1 MRKNSNNF
9 LKIIIFCLC
18 STTLTLALRFDINDP
33 ITVDTDVILVGKPA
47 ILKCNYMKF
56 RTENVREISW
66 YIAYDGFKSKVSIKL
81 LVVNLSKISKKK
93 FFFNFYMLKIR
104 NVKNFLMLQF

>member
-1 MRKNSNNF
+1 MRKNNNNNF

-66 YIAYDGFKSKVSIKL
+66 YIAYDGFKSKVSTYL
-81 LVVNLSKISKKK
+81 LLAMN
-93 FFFNFYMLKIR
+93 
-104 NVKNFLMLQF
+104 

>member
-1 MRKNSNNF
+1 MRKNNNF
-9 LKIIIFCLC
+9 LEILIFCLC

-56 RTENVREISW
+56 RTENVREITW
-66 YIAYDGFKSKVSIKL
+66 YIAYDGFKSKVSNRQSSPQRARKL
-81 LVVNLSKISKKK
+81 KKSPGKKLVKSNKSKRI
-93 FFFNFYMLKIR
+93 FFREIAF
-104 NVKNFLMLQF
+104 